1 MNTKRNPIGW
11 IEIPVLDLSRAA
23 KFYETVFQIEIQ
35 KVQFGTLLMGWLP
48 SHEEAAGASGAL
60 VQFEAAYKPSSE
72 FGPLVYFSSAD
83 VNDELGRVEDAGGK
97 VLQAKTQISEEVGFM
112 ALVSDT
118 EGNRIAIHSN
128 K

>member
-11 IEIPVLDLSRAA
+11 IEIPVLDLTRAA
-23 KFYETVFQIEIQ
+23 RFYETVFQIEIQ

-60 VQFEAAYKPSSE
+60 VQFEAAYKPSNE
-72 FGPLVYFSSAD
+72 YGPLVYFSSED
-83 VNDELGRVEDAGGK
+83 VNDELSRVEESGGTI
-97 VLQAKTQISEEVGFM
+97 LQNKTQISAEVGYM

-128 K
+128 T